1 MSENVIFT
9 EGKVANRVESTKER
23 LIRAAMDSFVAKGY
37 RGTSTADVSSACQVA
52 KPTLFYHFASKQELA
67 LAVIYHVHRYCRNM
81 IFDILEKK
89 GTSAISQVEIFTENF
104 CKFYREK
111 TDSKV
116 MILLGAELGSV
127 ASLFKAPINNYF
139 EEWFVVIRKV
149 LHLFCEEEV
158 ATSIAKRNIERI
170 VGASLL
176 ARIYGSDEHIERM
189 CDDVTDTWLK
199 LSSSHEE
206 RALKKAS

>member
-9 EGKVANRVESTKER
+9 KGKVANKVESTKER
-23 LIRAAMDSFVAKGY
+23 LIRAAMDSFVTKGY

-67 LAVIYHVHRYCRNM
+67 LAVIYHVHRYCRKM
-81 IFDILEKK
+81 IFDILEQK
-89 GTSAISQVEIFTENF
+89 GTSAMSQVEIFTENF
-104 CKFYREK
+104 RKFYKEK
-111 TDSKV
+111 IDSKV

-127 ASLFKAPINNYF
+127 ANLFKEPINNYF
-139 EEWFVVIRKV
+139 EEWFIVIRKV
-149 LHLFCEEEV
+149 LHLFCEEDE

-176 ARIYGSDEHIERM
+176 ARIYGNDEHIELM
-189 CDDVTDTWLK
+189 CDDVTGTWLS
-199 LSSSHEE
+199 LGAPNE
-206 RALKKAS
+206 RMLKKAS